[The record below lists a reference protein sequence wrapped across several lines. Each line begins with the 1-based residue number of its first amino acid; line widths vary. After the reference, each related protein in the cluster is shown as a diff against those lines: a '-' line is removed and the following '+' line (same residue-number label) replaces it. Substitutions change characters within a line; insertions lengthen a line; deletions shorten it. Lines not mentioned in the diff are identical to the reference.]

1 MFEET
6 VRGTLSEIK
15 SHFENNTL
23 KGEFV
28 ICIAGKDLSKDKKA
42 KNKYDDAED

>member
-6 VRGTLSEIK
+6 VRGTLLEIK

-28 ICIAGKDLSKDKKA
+28 ICISGKPHIKS
-42 KNKYDDAED
+42 KNKYADADE